1 MRRSPL
7 FSNLSTKIQRLQLT
21 VSYEGTDF
29 RGWAA
34 QKGQRTVQST
44 LKNAVR
50 QVSGENC
57 EIIGASRTDGGAHA
71 VGQCCHFDLENR
83 IPVDRWA
90 YALNRV
96 LPDDL
101 VVKKCQARSK
111 RFHSRFSARDRW
123 YRYRILIGD
132 RDPMRARFCHWYWDE
147 VDVDLMNN
155 VAQNLVGSHDF
166 RGFSEEMA
174 PDSNTV
180 REVLS
185 ISVKRSGSEVHVDV
199 LAQAFIR
206 GMMRRISGGLLEVG
220 RGARDPNDIKG
231 LLNVQQREKLQW
243 PVVLP
248 AKGLTLMRIRYGG
261 RPWFGD
267 EPKNDLE
274 DRQEEIDE

>member
-1 MRRSPL
+1 M
-7 FSNLSTKIQRLQLT
+7 STKIQRIQLT

-44 LKNAVR
+44 LKYAVR
-50 QVSGENC
+50 QVSGEDC

-71 VGQCCHFDLENR
+71 IGQCCHFDIENK
-83 IPVDRWA
+83 IPIERWA

-101 VVKKCQARSK
+101 VVRKCQARSK
-111 RFHSRFSARDRW
+111 RFHSRFSAVDRW
-123 YRYRILIGD
+123 YRYRVLIGE
-132 RDPMRARFCHWYWDE
+132 RDPHRARFCHWYWDE
-147 VDVDLMNN
+147 VDVDLMNF

-174 PDSNTV
+174 PESNTV
-180 REVLS
+180 RQLLKIAVTRR
-185 ISVKRSGSEVHVDV
+185 KNEVHVDV
-199 LAQAFIR
+199 CAQAFIR
-206 GMMRRISGGLLEVG
+206 GMMRRISGGLLEIG
-220 RGARDPNDIKG
+220 RGARTPDEFTG
-231 LLNVQQREKLQW
+231 LLNAQQRNELQW

-267 EPKNDLE
+267 EPKTVLE
-274 DRQEEIDE
+274 STQEDIDE